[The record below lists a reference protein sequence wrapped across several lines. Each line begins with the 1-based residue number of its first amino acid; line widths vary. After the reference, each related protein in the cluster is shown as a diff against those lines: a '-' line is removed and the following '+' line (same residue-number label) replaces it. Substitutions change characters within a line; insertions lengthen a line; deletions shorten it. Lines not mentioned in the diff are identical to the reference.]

1 VTQVARPQ
9 PQRRPF
15 LTQPWEGGVTGWV
28 AVFGA
33 ILIEFIAGIVTNT
46 VSMPVAAPVLL
57 VPAAIAV
64 ALGLWQWQQAR
75 SIRAEPVPWWHL
87 IGIGVALLAWIIWPI
102 VPTALQG
109 VNNAHDACTLVYT
122 AAPSCLARANSA
134 LTGSNVTWWVTGA
147 VIVALLPL
155 VRKSRIAVW
164 AAIPVAFAGCQL
176 SSHFLELLLV
186 HYHAT
191 GL

>member
-1 VTQVARPQ
+1 VTQVAQ

-33 ILIEFIAGIVTNT
+33 VLFEFIAGIVTNT
-46 VSMPVAAPVLL
+46 ASMSVAAPVLIL
-57 VPAAIAV
+57 PAAIAV
-64 ALGLWQWQQAR
+64 GLGLWQWQQAR

-109 VNNAHDACTLVYT
+109 VNNAQDACTLVYT
-122 AAPSCLARANSA
+122 ASPSCLARASSA
-134 LTGSNVTWWVTGA
+134 LTDSNVTWWVTGA
-147 VIVALLPL
+147 VIVALLL
-155 VRKSRIAVW
+155 LARKSRIAVW
-164 AAIPVAFAGCQL
+164 AAIPVAFAGCQV
-176 SSHFLELLLV
+176 SAHFLELLLV